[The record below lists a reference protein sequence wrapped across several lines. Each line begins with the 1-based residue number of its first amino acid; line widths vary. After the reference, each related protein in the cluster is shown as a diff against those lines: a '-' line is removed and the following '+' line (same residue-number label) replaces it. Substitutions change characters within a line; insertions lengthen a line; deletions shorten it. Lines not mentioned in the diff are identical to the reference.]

1 MTGVS
6 EQQVRTGPAVP
17 ASLRSWM
24 TAVTGLTGAIRSAEP
39 LETLLAR
46 VAGQA
51 CALIGFDCAAVML
64 ADSDGERLL
73 VRGAHGLSA
82 TYVDRLNTDHPL
94 RVHVPDPGIDA
105 PAAQAMRDGVTVSV
119 ADIRALR
126 DFDRLR
132 RLADVEGYRALLA
145 APLLAAGRPIGVLV
159 AYSVAAR
166 DFTEG
171 EVELAELLAEHAAVA
186 VETAALRESEQHLI
200 GELRAANAALRAHQ
214 DVLDRTEER
223 HRRLME
229 LELDDV
235 GLPGLV
241 DWLADILDCSVT
253 IEDVAGTVLAH
264 APGSGLVAQAE
275 HPPARDHGGTGRERY
290 ELVELRPAGHPAV
303 TGVWETPVVLGGQ
316 VAGRLWLIGVATAPD
331 AVERRTVERFALIV
345 AFEMLKLRHGVE
357 IEARLSQDLLT
368 DLLRDEGDEIRPGLL
383 ARAAALGCDLSA
395 PHSVVVFDVGPDG
408 DAGSLRRTARL
419 AEYALTGDGDGRPLV
434 GTRDGALLL
443 LLPDRPDVA
452 DRVRRIVARLAD
464 ASAPHPVSAV
474 IGASGTSP
482 AELATATRVARC
494 ALTLM
499 LESGHGRV
507 LDIAEL
513 GVHALLLESGV
524 AAGLRAFSTRL
535 LGPLDRHDARHG
547 SSLVATLRTW
557 LRLDC
562 SPSSTARALVVHRN
576 TVTYRLAR
584 IEELLDRRLRT
595 PDSQLQLHL
604 AVLVRDIAESAT
616 P

>member
-6 EQQVRTGPAVP
+6 DQRVATGPVVP

-24 TAVTGLTGAIRSAEP
+24 TAVTELTGAVRAAEP
-39 LETLLAR
+39 LGTLFAR
-46 VAGQA
+46 VAEQA

-64 ADSDGERLL
+64 ADASGERLL

-82 TYVDRLNTDHPL
+82 DYVDRLNTDHPL

-105 PAAQAMRDGVTVSV
+105 PAGRAMRERATVVV

-132 RLADVEGYRALLA
+132 RLAEVEGYRALLA

-166 DFTEG
+166 DFTAG

-200 GELRAANAALRAHQ
+200 DELRAANDALRAHQ

-241 DWLADILDCSVT
+241 GWLAGLLECSVT
-253 IEDVAGTVLAH
+253 IADPAGTVLAH
-264 APGSGLVAQAE
+264 APGSG
-275 HPPARDHGGTGRERY
+275 GGT
-290 ELVELRPAGHPAV
+290 PSA
-303 TGVWETPVVLGGQ
+303 GVWETPVVLGGE
-316 VAGRLWLIGVATAPD
+316 VVGRLRLSGAATAPD
-331 AVERRTVERFALIV
+331 AVEQRTVERFALIV

-368 DLLRDEGDEIRPGLL
+368 DLLRDGGTEIRSGLL
-383 ARAAALGCDLSA
+383 ARAAALGCDLAA
-395 PHSVVVFDVGPDG
+395 PHSVVVLDVGPDG
-408 DAGSLRRTARL
+408 DAGSQRRTARL
-419 AEYALTGDGDGRPLV
+419 AEHALTRTGDGDGRPLV
-434 GTRDGALLL
+434 GTSDGAVLL
-443 LLPDRPDVA
+443 LLPDGPDVA
-452 DRVRRIVARLAD
+452 DRVARIVARLVD
-464 ASAPHPVSAV
+464 AEDPYPVSAV
-474 IGASGTSP
+474 IGASGRTP

-494 ALTLM
+494 ALTL
-499 LESGHGRV
+499 LVGSGRGRV
-507 LDIAEL
+507 LDIADL

-524 AAGLRAFSTRL
+524 AAGLRAFSERL
-535 LGPLDRHDARHG
+535 LGPLDRHDRRHG
-547 SSLVATLRTW
+547 SSLVTTLRTW

-562 SPSSTARALVVHRN
+562 SASDTARALVVHRN
-576 TVTYRLAR
+576 TVTYRLGR
-584 IEELLDRRLRT
+584 IEEVLDRRLRT
-595 PDSQLQLHL
+595 PDSRLQLHL
-604 AVLVRDIAESAT
+604 AVLVRDIEQAAAT
-616 P
+616 